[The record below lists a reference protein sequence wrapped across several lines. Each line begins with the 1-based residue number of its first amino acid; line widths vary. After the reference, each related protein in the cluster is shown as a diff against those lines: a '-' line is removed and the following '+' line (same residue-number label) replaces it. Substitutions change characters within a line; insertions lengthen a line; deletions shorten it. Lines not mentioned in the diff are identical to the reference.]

1 MSVRRRLALLLLCV
15 EIFVLAV
22 LEVFF
27 LPLRLDGTLLPR
39 LGDVQF
45 PITIV
50 VAIVTT
56 PLFVVWASHLGP
68 GLRVAAAPLA
78 VWAVTVFVVLFFEP
92 GGQYM
97 LLDDW
102 RTLMLFAGGA
112 LPGAVAVG
120 GVLGRA
126 AHPSQEASQTDG

>member
-1 MSVRRRLALLLLCV
+1 MNAGARLTLLVVLCL
-15 EIFVLAV
+15 EAFVLAV

-39 LGDVQF
+39 IGDVQF

-50 VAIVTT
+50 LAVVTT
-56 PLFVVWASHLGP
+56 PMLVLAASRLGT
-68 GLRVAAAPLA
+68 GLRVAALPLA
-78 VWAVTVFVVLFFEP
+78 VWAVTVFVILFFEP

-97 LLDDW
+97 VLDDW
-102 RTLMLFAGGA
+102 RTVMLFAGGA

-120 GVLGRA
+120 AVMGRSAQERVLENHA
-126 AHPSQEASQTDG
+126 

>member
-1 MSVRRRLALLLLCV
+1 VSVSSRLLLLLLCV
-15 EIFVLAV
+15 ETFVLAV

-39 LGDVQF
+39 LGDLPF

-56 PLFVVWASHLGP
+56 PMFVLWAASLGS
-68 GLRVAAAPLA
+68 GLRVVGAPLA
-78 VWAVTVFVVLFFEP
+78 VWALTVFVVSFFEP
-92 GGQYM
+92 GGTYM

-120 GVLGRA
+120 AVMGRPA
-126 AHPSQEASQTDG
+126 QVETDG

>member
-1 MSVRRRLALLLLCV
+1 MSVSARLLLLLLCV
-15 EIFVLAV
+15 ETFVLAV

-27 LPLRLDGTLLPR
+27 LPLRFDGTLLPR
-39 LGDVQF
+39 WGDVQF
-45 PITIV
+45 PITIG

-56 PLFVVWASHLGP
+56 PLLVLSAADLGRS
-68 GLRVAAAPLA
+68 LRVAAAPLA
-78 VWAVTVFVVLFFEP
+78 VWALTVFGMLFFEP

-120 GVLGRA
+120 AVMGKHAQARV
-126 AHPSQEASQTDG
+126 DG

>member
-1 MSVRRRLALLLLCV
+1 MNASSRLMLLLLCV
-15 EIFVLAV
+15 ETFLLAL
-22 LEVFF
+22 LEVFY
-27 LPLRLDGTLLPR
+27 LPLRFDGTLLPR
-39 LGDVQF
+39 WGDVQF
-45 PITIV
+45 PITIL

-56 PLFVVWASHLGP
+56 PMLVIWAAGLGR

-78 VWAVTVFVVLFFEP
+78 VWALTVFGLLFLEP
-92 GGQYM
+92 GGLAGYYI

-120 GVLGRA
+120 AVMGRA
-126 AHPSQEASQTDG
+126 AQADA

>member
-1 MSVRRRLALLLLCV
+1 MSVSARLLLLLLCV
-15 EIFVLAV
+15 ETFVLAV

-39 LGDVQF
+39 WGDIQF
-45 PITIV
+45 PITIG

-56 PLFVVWASHLGP
+56 PMLVLSAAGLGRS
-68 GLRVAAAPLA
+68 LRVAAAPLA
-78 VWAVTVFVVLFFEP
+78 VWALTVFVTLFFEP

-120 GVLGRA
+120 AVMGRHA
-126 AHPSQEASQTDG
+126 RERVPGTHG